1 MFREGDFAGSL
12 QEVKN
17 NIIKY
22 GNISSCT
29 FIKGWFEI
37 SLANWSRPI
46 AAIYLDVDLQKS
58 TRDCLKY
65 LYPWLT
71 PGGSLYSQD
80 GHLPLVLD
88 VFEDVN
94 FWLNEIGT
102 LPPIVVGIRKKKLI
116 KITKPDTPSLPLL

>member
-1 MFREGDFAGSL
+1 MGLPFHNEVHGISIEGREAVFREGDFSGSL

-46 AAIYLDVDLQKS
+46 VQSIWMSIFKNQLATVSNIYIH
-58 TRDCLKY
+58 
-65 LYPWLT
+65 
-71 PGGSLYSQD
+71 G
-80 GHLPLVLD
+80 
-88 VFEDVN
+88 
-94 FWLNEIGT
+94 
-102 LPPIVVGIRKKKLI
+102 
-116 KITKPDTPSLPLL
+116 